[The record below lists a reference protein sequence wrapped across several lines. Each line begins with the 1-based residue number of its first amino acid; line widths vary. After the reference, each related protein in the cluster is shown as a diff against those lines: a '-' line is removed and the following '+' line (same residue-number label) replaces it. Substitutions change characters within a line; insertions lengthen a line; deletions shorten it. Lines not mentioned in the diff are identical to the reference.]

1 MRKKGMLEKI
11 QKEWL
16 SNIQKDLLSG
26 FVVGLS
32 VIPETAGFAIMV
44 GLDVGVAFYTTFY
57 MAFILSLFGAR
68 KAMISAAAGSVALIL
83 VGVVK
88 NYGLEYAGVATLMAG
103 ILQILLGYLKIGN
116 LLKFIPQSV
125 MYGFVNALGILLLME
140 QFKFLQN
147 QNLGVF
153 ILLFIGI
160 LIIYLFPL
168 ITKKIPS
175 NLICILAISAIAL
188 IFDVHAPNLG
198 SIEQGVS
205 GFHFIIIPKNLD
217 FKIVIELLPYAL
229 SLALVGT
236 IESLLTAKTLDVILK
251 DGVSDKNKETKA
263 QGLGNIISG
272 LLGGMTGCAL
282 VGQSIIN
289 AKSGAKTRLS
299 TFFAGFSLMVLI
311 LVFNEYVVKIPIVA
325 VVAVMVMISFT
336 TFNFQSIMN
345 IKKIK
350 LYDTLNMLLVVAV
363 VLYTHNLAIGV
374 VVGVLVN
381 ALWIK
386 SKGIAWIFVIKKRW
400 VKSMAPDVGFEPTTK
415 RLTAAYSTAELIWN
429 FAQKEILVCFL

>member
-1 MRKKGMLEKI
+1 MLEKI

-16 SNIQKDLLSG
+16 SNVQKDLLSG

-57 MAFILSLFGAR
+57 MAFVLSLFGAR

-88 NYGLEYAGVATLMAG
+88 NYGLEYAGMATLMAG
-103 ILQILLGYLKIGN
+103 VLQILLGYLKIGN

-153 ILLFIGI
+153 ILLAIGI

-175 NLICILAISAIAL
+175 NLICILIVSAIAL
-188 IFDVHAPNLG
+188 IFDVHVPNLG

-217 FKIVIELLPYAL
+217 FKIMIGLLPYAL

-336 TFNFQSIMN
+336 TFNFQSIIN

-386 SKGIAWIFVIKKRW
+386 SKGIA
-400 VKSMAPDVGFEPTTK
+400 
-415 RLTAAYSTAELIWN
+415 
-429 FAQKEILVCFL
+429 

>member
-1 MRKKGMLEKI
+1 MGKKGMLEKI

-57 MAFILSLFGAR
+57 MAFVLSFFGAR

-153 ILLFIGI
+153 ILLAIGI

-175 NLICILAISAIAL
+175 NLICILAVSAIAL

-217 FKIVIELLPYAL
+217 FKMVLELLPYAL

-336 TFNFQSIMN
+336 TFNFQSIIN

-386 SKGIAWIFVIKKRW
+386 SKGIA
-400 VKSMAPDVGFEPTTK
+400 
-415 RLTAAYSTAELIWN
+415 
-429 FAQKEILVCFL
+429 

>member
-1 MRKKGMLEKI
+1 MFEKI

-57 MAFILSLFGAR
+57 MAFVLSLFGAR

-103 ILQILLGYLKIGN
+103 VLQILLGYLKIGN

-153 ILLFIGI
+153 ILLAIGI

-175 NLICILAISAIAL
+175 NLICILIVSAIAL
-188 IFDVHAPNLG
+188 IFDMHAPNLG

-217 FKIVIELLPYAL
+217 FKMVAGLLPYAL

-336 TFNFQSIMN
+336 TFNFQSVIN

-386 SKGIAWIFVIKKRW
+386 SKGIA
-400 VKSMAPDVGFEPTTK
+400 
-415 RLTAAYSTAELIWN
+415 
-429 FAQKEILVCFL
+429 

>member
-1 MRKKGMLEKI
+1 MFEKI

-57 MAFILSLFGAR
+57 MAFVLSLFGAR

-103 ILQILLGYLKIGN
+103 MLQILLGYLKIGN
-116 LLKFIPQSV
+116 LLRFIPQSV
-125 MYGFVNALGILLLME
+125 MYGFVNALGILLLTE

-147 QNLGVF
+147 QNLEVF
-153 ILLFIGI
+153 VLLAIGI
-160 LIIYLFPL
+160 LIVYLFPL

-175 NLICILAISAIAL
+175 NLICILVVSAIAL

-263 QGLGNIISG
+263 QGLGNIVSG

-336 TFNFQSIMN
+336 TFNFQSVMN

-386 SKGIAWIFVIKKRW
+386 SKGIA
-400 VKSMAPDVGFEPTTK
+400 
-415 RLTAAYSTAELIWN
+415 
-429 FAQKEILVCFL
+429 

>member
-1 MRKKGMLEKI
+1 MFEKI

-57 MAFILSLFGAR
+57 MAFVLSFFGAR

-116 LLKFIPQSV
+116 LLRFIPQSV

-175 NLICILAISAIAL
+175 NLVCILAVSAIAL
-188 IFDVHAPNLG
+188 IFDMHAPNLG

-336 TFNFQSIMN
+336 TFNFQSVMN

-386 SKGIAWIFVIKKRW
+386 SKGIA
-400 VKSMAPDVGFEPTTK
+400 
-415 RLTAAYSTAELIWN
+415 
-429 FAQKEILVCFL
+429 

>member
-1 MRKKGMLEKI
+1 MFEKI

-57 MAFILSLFGAR
+57 MAFVLSLFGAR
-68 KAMISAAAGSVALIL
+68 KAMINAAAGSVALIL

-103 ILQILLGYLKIGN
+103 VLQILLGYLKIGN

-147 QNLGVF
+147 QNLEVF

-188 IFDVHAPNLG
+188 IFDMHAPNLG

-217 FKIVIELLPYAL
+217 FKIMIGLLPYAL

-263 QGLGNIISG
+263 QGLGNIVSG

-311 LVFNEYVVKIPIVA
+311 LVFNEYVIKIPIVA

-386 SKGIAWIFVIKKRW
+386 SKGIA
-400 VKSMAPDVGFEPTTK
+400 
-415 RLTAAYSTAELIWN
+415 
-429 FAQKEILVCFL
+429 

>member
-1 MRKKGMLEKI
+1 MLEKI

-57 MAFILSLFGAR
+57 MAFVLSLFGAR

-116 LLKFIPQSV
+116 LLRFIPQSV

-147 QNLGVF
+147 QNLEVF

-175 NLICILAISAIAL
+175 NLICILIVSAIAL
-188 IFDVHAPNLG
+188 IFDMHAPNLG

-217 FKIVIELLPYAL
+217 FKIMIELLPYAL

-336 TFNFQSIMN
+336 TFNFQSVIN

-386 SKGIAWIFVIKKRW
+386 SKGIA
-400 VKSMAPDVGFEPTTK
+400 
-415 RLTAAYSTAELIWN
+415 
-429 FAQKEILVCFL
+429 

>member
-1 MRKKGMLEKI
+1 MLEKI

-57 MAFILSLFGAR
+57 MAFVLSLFGAR

-116 LLKFIPQSV
+116 LLRFIPQSV

-175 NLICILAISAIAL
+175 NLICILAVSAIAL
-188 IFDVHAPNLG
+188 IFDMHAPNLG

-336 TFNFQSIMN
+336 TFNFQSIIN

-386 SKGIAWIFVIKKRW
+386 SKGIA
-400 VKSMAPDVGFEPTTK
+400 
-415 RLTAAYSTAELIWN
+415 
-429 FAQKEILVCFL
+429 

>member
-1 MRKKGMLEKI
+1 MLEKI

-57 MAFILSLFGAR
+57 MAFVLSLFGAR

-103 ILQILLGYLKIGN
+103 MLQILLGYLKIGN
-116 LLKFIPQSV
+116 LLRFIPQSV

-140 QFKFLQN
+140 QFKFLEN

-153 ILLFIGI
+153 ILLAIGI

-175 NLICILAISAIAL
+175 NLVCILAVSAIAL
-188 IFDVHAPNLG
+188 IFDMHAPNLG

-336 TFNFQSIMN
+336 TFNFQSIIN

-386 SKGIAWIFVIKKRW
+386 SKGIA
-400 VKSMAPDVGFEPTTK
+400 
-415 RLTAAYSTAELIWN
+415 
-429 FAQKEILVCFL
+429 

>member
-1 MRKKGMLEKI
+1 MRKKGMFEKI

-57 MAFILSLFGAR
+57 MAFVLSLFGAR

-116 LLKFIPQSV
+116 LLRFIPQSV

-153 ILLFIGI
+153 VLLAIGI

-175 NLICILAISAIAL
+175 NLVCILIVSAIAL
-188 IFDVHAPNLG
+188 IFDMHAPNLG

-336 TFNFQSIMN
+336 TFNFQSIIN

-374 VVGVLVN
+374 VVGVLIN

-386 SKGIAWIFVIKKRW
+386 SKGIA
-400 VKSMAPDVGFEPTTK
+400 
-415 RLTAAYSTAELIWN
+415 
-429 FAQKEILVCFL
+429 

>member
-1 MRKKGMLEKI
+1 MFEKI

-57 MAFILSLFGAR
+57 MAFVLSFFGAR

-103 ILQILLGYLKIGN
+103 VLQILLGYLKIGN
-116 LLKFIPQSV
+116 LLRFIPQSV

-175 NLICILAISAIAL
+175 NLICILIVSAIAL
-188 IFDVHAPNLG
+188 IFDVHVPNLG

-205 GFHFIIIPKNLD
+205 GFHCIIIPKNLD
-217 FKIVIELLPYAL
+217 FKIMIELLPYAL

-299 TFFAGFSLMVLI
+299 TFFAGFSLMVLV

-336 TFNFQSIMN
+336 TFNFQSIIN
-345 IKKIK
+345 IKTIK
-350 LYDTLNMLLVVAV
+350 PYDTLNMLLVVAV

-386 SKGIAWIFVIKKRW
+386 SKGIA
-400 VKSMAPDVGFEPTTK
+400 
-415 RLTAAYSTAELIWN
+415 
-429 FAQKEILVCFL
+429 

>member
-1 MRKKGMLEKI
+1 MGKKGMFEKI

-57 MAFILSLFGAR
+57 MAFALSFFGAR

-116 LLKFIPQSV
+116 LLRFIPQSV

-153 ILLFIGI
+153 ILLAIGI

-175 NLICILAISAIAL
+175 NLICILAVSAIAL

-217 FKIVIELLPYAL
+217 FKMVLELLPYAL

-336 TFNFQSIMN
+336 TFNFQSIIN

-386 SKGIAWIFVIKKRW
+386 SKGIA
-400 VKSMAPDVGFEPTTK
+400 
-415 RLTAAYSTAELIWN
+415 
-429 FAQKEILVCFL
+429 

>member
-1 MRKKGMLEKI
+1 MKLVFKSYNQAILMRKKSMLEKI

-57 MAFILSLFGAR
+57 MAFVLSLFGAR

-103 ILQILLGYLKIGN
+103 VLQILLGYLKIGN
-116 LLKFIPQSV
+116 LLRFIPQSV

-175 NLICILAISAIAL
+175 NLICILAVSAIAL
-188 IFDVHAPNLG
+188 IFDMHAPNLG

-217 FKIVIELLPYAL
+217 FKIMIELLPYAL

-336 TFNFQSIMN
+336 TFNFQSVMN

-386 SKGIAWIFVIKKRW
+386 SKGIA
-400 VKSMAPDVGFEPTTK
+400 
-415 RLTAAYSTAELIWN
+415 
-429 FAQKEILVCFL
+429 

>member
-1 MRKKGMLEKI
+1 MKLVFKSYNQAILMGKKGMFEKI

-57 MAFILSLFGAR
+57 MAFVLSLFGAR
-68 KAMISAAAGSVALIL
+68 KVMISAAAGSVALIL

-153 ILLFIGI
+153 ILLAIGI

-217 FKIVIELLPYAL
+217 FKIMIELLPYAL

-263 QGLGNIISG
+263 QGLGNIVSG

-336 TFNFQSIMN
+336 TFNFQSIIN

-386 SKGIAWIFVIKKRW
+386 SKGIA
-400 VKSMAPDVGFEPTTK
+400 
-415 RLTAAYSTAELIWN
+415 
-429 FAQKEILVCFL
+429 

>member
-1 MRKKGMLEKI
+1 MFEKI

-57 MAFILSLFGAR
+57 MAFVLSLFGAR

-103 ILQILLGYLKIGN
+103 VLQILLGYLKIGN

-125 MYGFVNALGILLLME
+125 MYGFVNALGILLLTE

-153 ILLFIGI
+153 ILLAIGI

-336 TFNFQSIMN
+336 TFNFQSVIN

-386 SKGIAWIFVIKKRW
+386 STGIA
-400 VKSMAPDVGFEPTTK
+400 
-415 RLTAAYSTAELIWN
+415 
-429 FAQKEILVCFL
+429 

>member
-1 MRKKGMLEKI
+1 MLEKI

-57 MAFILSLFGAR
+57 MAFVLSLFGAR

-175 NLICILAISAIAL
+175 NLICILIVSAIAL
-188 IFDVHAPNLG
+188 IFDMHAPNLG

-217 FKIVIELLPYAL
+217 FKIVIELSPYAL

-336 TFNFQSIMN
+336 TFNFQSVMN

-386 SKGIAWIFVIKKRW
+386 SKGIA
-400 VKSMAPDVGFEPTTK
+400 
-415 RLTAAYSTAELIWN
+415 
-429 FAQKEILVCFL
+429 

>member
-1 MRKKGMLEKI
+1 MFEKI

-57 MAFILSLFGAR
+57 MAFVLSLFGAR

-103 ILQILLGYLKIGN
+103 VLQILLGYLKIGN

-153 ILLFIGI
+153 ILLAIGI

-205 GFHFIIIPKNLD
+205 GFHFLIIPKNLD
-217 FKIVIELLPYAL
+217 FKMVVGLLPYAL

-236 IESLLTAKTLDVILK
+236 IESLLTAKTLDIILK

-336 TFNFQSIMN
+336 TFNFQSVIN

-386 SKGIAWIFVIKKRW
+386 SKGIA
-400 VKSMAPDVGFEPTTK
+400 
-415 RLTAAYSTAELIWN
+415 
-429 FAQKEILVCFL
+429 

>member
-1 MRKKGMLEKI
+1 MFEKI

-57 MAFILSLFGAR
+57 MAFVLSFFGAR

-116 LLKFIPQSV
+116 LLRFIPQSV

-153 ILLFIGI
+153 ILLAIGI

-188 IFDVHAPNLG
+188 IFDMHVPNLG

-217 FKIVIELLPYAL
+217 FKMVVGLLPYAL

-263 QGLGNIISG
+263 QGLGNIVSG

-336 TFNFQSIMN
+336 TFNFQSIIN

-386 SKGIAWIFVIKKRW
+386 SKGIA
-400 VKSMAPDVGFEPTTK
+400 
-415 RLTAAYSTAELIWN
+415 
-429 FAQKEILVCFL
+429 

>member
-1 MRKKGMLEKI
+1 MFEKI

-57 MAFILSLFGAR
+57 MAFVLSLFGAR

-153 ILLFIGI
+153 ILLAIGI

-175 NLICILAISAIAL
+175 NLICILIVSAIAL

-263 QGLGNIISG
+263 QGLGNIVSG

-336 TFNFQSIMN
+336 TFNFQSIIN

-386 SKGIAWIFVIKKRW
+386 SKGIA
-400 VKSMAPDVGFEPTTK
+400 
-415 RLTAAYSTAELIWN
+415 
-429 FAQKEILVCFL
+429 

>member
-1 MRKKGMLEKI
+1 MLEKI

-57 MAFILSLFGAR
+57 MAFVLSLFGAR

-153 ILLFIGI
+153 ILLAIGI

-175 NLICILAISAIAL
+175 NLICILAVSAIAL
-188 IFDVHAPNLG
+188 IFDMHAPNLG

-217 FKIVIELLPYAL
+217 FKMVVELLPYAL

-236 IESLLTAKTLDVILK
+236 IESLLTAKTLDMILK

-336 TFNFQSIMN
+336 TFNFQSVMN

-386 SKGIAWIFVIKKRW
+386 SKGIA
-400 VKSMAPDVGFEPTTK
+400 
-415 RLTAAYSTAELIWN
+415 
-429 FAQKEILVCFL
+429 

>member
-1 MRKKGMLEKI
+1 MFEKI

-57 MAFILSLFGAR
+57 MAFVLSLFGAR

-103 ILQILLGYLKIGN
+103 VLQILLGYLKIGN
-116 LLKFIPQSV
+116 LLRFIPQSV

-153 ILLFIGI
+153 ILLAIGI

-175 NLICILAISAIAL
+175 NLICILIVSAIAL
-188 IFDVHAPNLG
+188 IFDVHVPNLG

-217 FKIVIELLPYAL
+217 FKMVAGLLPYAL

-236 IESLLTAKTLDVILK
+236 IESLLTAKTLDIILK
-251 DGVSDKNKETKA
+251 DGVSDKNRETKA
-263 QGLGNIISG
+263 QGLGNIVSG

-299 TFFAGFSLMVLI
+299 TFFAGFSLMVLV

-336 TFNFQSIMN
+336 TFNFQSVIN

-386 SKGIAWIFVIKKRW
+386 SKGIA
-400 VKSMAPDVGFEPTTK
+400 
-415 RLTAAYSTAELIWN
+415 
-429 FAQKEILVCFL
+429 

>member
-1 MRKKGMLEKI
+1 MFEKI

-57 MAFILSLFGAR
+57 MAFVLSLFGAR

-103 ILQILLGYLKIGN
+103 VLQILLGYLKIGN

-153 ILLFIGI
+153 ILLAIGI

-175 NLICILAISAIAL
+175 NLICILIVSAIAL
-188 IFDVHAPNLG
+188 IFDMHAPNLG

-205 GFHFIIIPKNLD
+205 GFHCIIIPKNLD
-217 FKIVIELLPYAL
+217 FKILIGLLPYAL

-299 TFFAGFSLMVLI
+299 TFFAGFSLMVLV

-336 TFNFQSIMN
+336 TFNFQSIIN
-345 IKKIK
+345 IKTIK

-363 VLYTHNLAIGV
+363 VLYTHNLAVGV

-386 SKGIAWIFVIKKRW
+386 SKGIA
-400 VKSMAPDVGFEPTTK
+400 
-415 RLTAAYSTAELIWN
+415 
-429 FAQKEILVCFL
+429 

>member
-1 MRKKGMLEKI
+1 MFEKI

-57 MAFILSLFGAR
+57 MAFVLSFFGAR

-103 ILQILLGYLKIGN
+103 MLQILLGYLKIGN
-116 LLKFIPQSV
+116 LLRFIPQSV

-188 IFDVHAPNLG
+188 IFDMHAPNLG

-236 IESLLTAKTLDVILK
+236 IESLLTAKTLDIILK

-336 TFNFQSIMN
+336 TFNFQSIIN

-386 SKGIAWIFVIKKRW
+386 SKGIA
-400 VKSMAPDVGFEPTTK
+400 
-415 RLTAAYSTAELIWN
+415 
-429 FAQKEILVCFL
+429 

>member
-1 MRKKGMLEKI
+1 MFEKI

-57 MAFILSLFGAR
+57 MAFVLSLFGAR

-116 LLKFIPQSV
+116 LLRFIPQSV

-153 ILLFIGI
+153 VLLVIGI

-175 NLICILAISAIAL
+175 NLICILAVSAIAL

-217 FKIVIELLPYAL
+217 FKIMIGLLPYAL

-236 IESLLTAKTLDVILK
+236 IESLLTAKTLDMILK

-289 AKSGAKTRLS
+289 AKSGARTRLS

-336 TFNFQSIMN
+336 TFNFQSIIN

-386 SKGIAWIFVIKKRW
+386 SKGIA
-400 VKSMAPDVGFEPTTK
+400 
-415 RLTAAYSTAELIWN
+415 
-429 FAQKEILVCFL
+429 

>member
-1 MRKKGMLEKI
+1 MFEKI

-57 MAFILSLFGAR
+57 MAFVLSFFGAR

-116 LLKFIPQSV
+116 LLRFIPQSV

-153 ILLFIGI
+153 ILLAIGI

-175 NLICILAISAIAL
+175 NLICILIVSAIAL
-188 IFDVHAPNLG
+188 IFDMHAPNLG

-217 FKIVIELLPYAL
+217 FKMVAGLLPYAL

-345 IKKIK
+345 VKTIK

-386 SKGIAWIFVIKKRW
+386 SKGIA
-400 VKSMAPDVGFEPTTK
+400 
-415 RLTAAYSTAELIWN
+415 
-429 FAQKEILVCFL
+429 

>member
-1 MRKKGMLEKI
+1 MRKKGMFEKI

-57 MAFILSLFGAR
+57 MAFVLSLFGAR

-103 ILQILLGYLKIGN
+103 VLQILLGYLKIGN
-116 LLKFIPQSV
+116 LLRFIPQSV

-153 ILLFIGI
+153 ILLAIGI

-175 NLICILAISAIAL
+175 NLICILIVSAIAL

-336 TFNFQSIMN
+336 TFNFQSIIN

-386 SKGIAWIFVIKKRW
+386 SKGIA
-400 VKSMAPDVGFEPTTK
+400 
-415 RLTAAYSTAELIWN
+415 
-429 FAQKEILVCFL
+429 

>member
-1 MRKKGMLEKI
+1 MFEKI

-57 MAFILSLFGAR
+57 MAFVLSLFGAR

-103 ILQILLGYLKIGN
+103 MLQILLGYLKIGN
-116 LLKFIPQSV
+116 LLRFIPQSV

-153 ILLFIGI
+153 ILLAIGI

-175 NLICILAISAIAL
+175 NLICILIVSAIAL
-188 IFDVHAPNLG
+188 IFDMHAPNLG

-217 FKIVIELLPYAL
+217 FKIVIGLLPYAL

-336 TFNFQSIMN
+336 TFNFQSIIN
-345 IKKIK
+345 IKTIK
-350 LYDTLNMLLVVAV
+350 FYDTLNMLLVVAV

-386 SKGIAWIFVIKKRW
+386 SKGIA
-400 VKSMAPDVGFEPTTK
+400 
-415 RLTAAYSTAELIWN
+415 
-429 FAQKEILVCFL
+429 

>member
-57 MAFILSLFGAR
+57 MAFVLSFFGAR

-103 ILQILLGYLKIGN
+103 MLQILLGYLKIGN
-116 LLKFIPQSV
+116 LLRFIPQSV

-153 ILLFIGI
+153 ILLAIGI

-175 NLICILAISAIAL
+175 NLVCILIVSAIAL

-217 FKIVIELLPYAL
+217 FQIVIELLPYAL

-336 TFNFQSIMN
+336 TFNFQSIIN

-386 SKGIAWIFVIKKRW
+386 SKGIA
-400 VKSMAPDVGFEPTTK
+400 
-415 RLTAAYSTAELIWN
+415 
-429 FAQKEILVCFL
+429 

>member
-1 MRKKGMLEKI
+1 MFEKI

-57 MAFILSLFGAR
+57 MVFVLSLFGAR

-103 ILQILLGYLKIGN
+103 VLQILLGYLKIGN
-116 LLKFIPQSV
+116 LLRFIPQSV
-125 MYGFVNALGILLLME
+125 MYGFVNALGILLLIE

-153 ILLFIGI
+153 ILLIIGI

-175 NLICILAISAIAL
+175 NLICILIVSAIAL
-188 IFDVHAPNLG
+188 IFDMHAPNLG

-205 GFHFIIIPKNLD
+205 GFRFIIIPKNLD
-217 FKIVIELLPYAL
+217 FKMVVELLPYAL

-263 QGLGNIISG
+263 QGLGNIVSG

-336 TFNFQSIMN
+336 TFNFQSIIN
-345 IKKIK
+345 IKTIK

-363 VLYTHNLAIGV
+363 VLYTHNLAVGV

-386 SKGIAWIFVIKKRW
+386 SKGIA
-400 VKSMAPDVGFEPTTK
+400 
-415 RLTAAYSTAELIWN
+415 
-429 FAQKEILVCFL
+429 

>member
-1 MRKKGMLEKI
+1 MRKKGMFEKI

-57 MAFILSLFGAR
+57 MAFVLSLFGAR

-153 ILLFIGI
+153 ILLAIGI

-175 NLICILAISAIAL
+175 NLICILIVSAIAL
-188 IFDVHAPNLG
+188 IFDMHVPNLG

-336 TFNFQSIMN
+336 TFNFQSVMN

-386 SKGIAWIFVIKKRW
+386 SRGIA
-400 VKSMAPDVGFEPTTK
+400 
-415 RLTAAYSTAELIWN
+415 
-429 FAQKEILVCFL
+429 

>member
-1 MRKKGMLEKI
+1 MFEKI

-57 MAFILSLFGAR
+57 MAFVLSLFGAR

-116 LLKFIPQSV
+116 LLRFIPQSV

-153 ILLFIGI
+153 ILLIIGI

-175 NLICILAISAIAL
+175 NLVCILIVSAIAL
-188 IFDVHAPNLG
+188 IFDMHAPNLG

-217 FKIVIELLPYAL
+217 FKMVVELLPYAL

-336 TFNFQSIMN
+336 TFNFQSIIN

-363 VLYTHNLAIGV
+363 VLYTHNLAVGV

-386 SKGIAWIFVIKKRW
+386 SKGIA
-400 VKSMAPDVGFEPTTK
+400 
-415 RLTAAYSTAELIWN
+415 
-429 FAQKEILVCFL
+429 

>member
-1 MRKKGMLEKI
+1 MFEKI

-57 MAFILSLFGAR
+57 MAFVLSLFGAR

-175 NLICILAISAIAL
+175 NLICILIVSAIAL
-188 IFDVHAPNLG
+188 IFDMHVPNLG

-217 FKIVIELLPYAL
+217 FKMVAGLLPYAL

-336 TFNFQSIMN
+336 TFNFQSIIN

-386 SKGIAWIFVIKKRW
+386 SKGIA
-400 VKSMAPDVGFEPTTK
+400 
-415 RLTAAYSTAELIWN
+415 
-429 FAQKEILVCFL
+429 

>member
-1 MRKKGMLEKI
+1 MFEKI

-16 SNIQKDLLSG
+16 SNVQKDLLSG

-57 MAFILSLFGAR
+57 MAFVLSLFGAR

-103 ILQILLGYLKIGN
+103 ILQVLLGYLKIGN

-153 ILLFIGI
+153 ILLAIGI

-175 NLICILAISAIAL
+175 NLICILIVSAIAL

-336 TFNFQSIMN
+336 TFNFQSVIN

-386 SKGIAWIFVIKKRW
+386 SKGIA
-400 VKSMAPDVGFEPTTK
+400 
-415 RLTAAYSTAELIWN
+415 
-429 FAQKEILVCFL
+429 

>member
-1 MRKKGMLEKI
+1 MFEKI

-57 MAFILSLFGAR
+57 MAFVLSFFGAR

-103 ILQILLGYLKIGN
+103 VLQILLGYLKIGN
-116 LLKFIPQSV
+116 LLRFIPQSV

-153 ILLFIGI
+153 ILLAIGI

-217 FKIVIELLPYAL
+217 FKIMAGLLPYAL

-289 AKSGAKTRLS
+289 AKSGARTRLS

-311 LVFNEYVVKIPIVA
+311 LVFNEYVIKIPIVA

-336 TFNFQSIMN
+336 TFNFQSIIN

-381 ALWIK
+381 AL
-386 SKGIAWIFVIKKRW
+386 
-400 VKSMAPDVGFEPTTK
+400 
-415 RLTAAYSTAELIWN
+415 
-429 FAQKEILVCFL
+429 

>member
-1 MRKKGMLEKI
+1 MFEKI

-57 MAFILSLFGAR
+57 MAFVLSLFGAR

-103 ILQILLGYLKIGN
+103 ILQILLGYLRIGN
-116 LLKFIPQSV
+116 LLRFIPQSV

-153 ILLFIGI
+153 ILLAIGI

-175 NLICILAISAIAL
+175 NLICILAVSAIAL
-188 IFDVHAPNLG
+188 IFDMHAPNLG

-217 FKIVIELLPYAL
+217 FKILIELLPYAL

-336 TFNFQSIMN
+336 TFNFQSIIN

-386 SKGIAWIFVIKKRW
+386 SKGIA
-400 VKSMAPDVGFEPTTK
+400 
-415 RLTAAYSTAELIWN
+415 
-429 FAQKEILVCFL
+429 

>member
-1 MRKKGMLEKI
+1 MFEKI

-57 MAFILSLFGAR
+57 MAFVLSLFGAR

-103 ILQILLGYLKIGN
+103 VLQILLGYLKIGN
-116 LLKFIPQSV
+116 LLRFIPQSV
-125 MYGFVNALGILLLME
+125 MYGFVNALGILLLTE

-168 ITKKIPS
+168 VTKKIPS
-175 NLICILAISAIAL
+175 NLVCILIVSAIAL
-188 IFDVHAPNLG
+188 IFDMHAPNLG

-217 FKIVIELLPYAL
+217 FKIMIELLPYAL

-236 IESLLTAKTLDVILK
+236 IESLLTAKTLDMILK

-336 TFNFQSIMN
+336 TFNFQSIIN

-386 SKGIAWIFVIKKRW
+386 SKGIA
-400 VKSMAPDVGFEPTTK
+400 
-415 RLTAAYSTAELIWN
+415 
-429 FAQKEILVCFL
+429 

>member
-1 MRKKGMLEKI
+1 MLEKI

-57 MAFILSLFGAR
+57 MAFVLSLFGAR

-125 MYGFVNALGILLLME
+125 MYGFVNALGILLLTE

-153 ILLFIGI
+153 VLLAIGI

-175 NLICILAISAIAL
+175 NLICILIVSAIAL
-188 IFDVHAPNLG
+188 IFDMHAPNLG

-217 FKIVIELLPYAL
+217 FKMVLELLPYAL

-336 TFNFQSIMN
+336 TFNFQSVMN

-386 SKGIAWIFVIKKRW
+386 SKGIA
-400 VKSMAPDVGFEPTTK
+400 
-415 RLTAAYSTAELIWN
+415 
-429 FAQKEILVCFL
+429 

>member
-1 MRKKGMLEKI
+1 MFEKI

-57 MAFILSLFGAR
+57 MAFVLSLFGAR

-116 LLKFIPQSV
+116 LLRFIPQSV

-153 ILLFIGI
+153 ILLAIGI

-175 NLICILAISAIAL
+175 NLICILIVSAIAL
-188 IFDVHAPNLG
+188 IFDMHAPNLG

-217 FKIVIELLPYAL
+217 FKIMIGLLPYAL
-229 SLALVGT
+229 SLVLVGT

-345 IKKIK
+345 IKTIK
-350 LYDTLNMLLVVAV
+350 PYDTLNMLLVVAV

-386 SKGIAWIFVIKKRW
+386 SKGIA
-400 VKSMAPDVGFEPTTK
+400 
-415 RLTAAYSTAELIWN
+415 
-429 FAQKEILVCFL
+429 

>member
-1 MRKKGMLEKI
+1 MLEKI

-16 SNIQKDLLSG
+16 SNVQKDLLSG

-57 MAFILSLFGAR
+57 MAFVLSLFGAR

-116 LLKFIPQSV
+116 LLRFIPQSV

-153 ILLFIGI
+153 ILLAIGI

-175 NLICILAISAIAL
+175 NLICILIVSAIAL
-188 IFDVHAPNLG
+188 IFDMHAPNLG

-217 FKIVIELLPYAL
+217 FKIMIELLPYAL

-336 TFNFQSIMN
+336 TFNFQSIIN

-386 SKGIAWIFVIKKRW
+386 SRGIA
-400 VKSMAPDVGFEPTTK
+400 
-415 RLTAAYSTAELIWN
+415 
-429 FAQKEILVCFL
+429 

>member
-1 MRKKGMLEKI
+1 MEKSGMLEKI

-57 MAFILSLFGAR
+57 MAFVLSLFGAR

-116 LLKFIPQSV
+116 LLRFIPQSV

-153 ILLFIGI
+153 VLLAIGI

-175 NLICILAISAIAL
+175 NLICILIVSAIAL
-188 IFDVHAPNLG
+188 IFDMHAPNLG

-217 FKIVIELLPYAL
+217 FKMVLGLLPYAL

-336 TFNFQSIMN
+336 TFNFQSIIN

-381 ALWIK
+381 AL
-386 SKGIAWIFVIKKRW
+386 
-400 VKSMAPDVGFEPTTK
+400 
-415 RLTAAYSTAELIWN
+415 
-429 FAQKEILVCFL
+429 